1 MPSQRI
7 TFEARFQRLASHGQA
22 YFDNSMALKVRFQR
36 FTSQGQ
42 AYFYNFMSLKVR
54 FQRVAILL
62 VYLLYFQSDVA
73 SEITDFGLGR
83 RNKDVAISV
92 CAAGR
97 IACYAYGVHRFR
109 VDFQNLLCRRS
120 QAKPN
125 RIPRAPIA

>member
-73 SEITDFGLGR
+73 SEIAYFGLGR
-83 RNKDVAISV
+83 TNRDVAISV
-92 CAAGR
+92 CTAGR
-97 IACYAYGVHRFR
+97 IESYVYAV
-109 VDFQNLLCRRS
+109 NLS
-120 QAKPN
+120 A
-125 RIPRAPIA
+125 